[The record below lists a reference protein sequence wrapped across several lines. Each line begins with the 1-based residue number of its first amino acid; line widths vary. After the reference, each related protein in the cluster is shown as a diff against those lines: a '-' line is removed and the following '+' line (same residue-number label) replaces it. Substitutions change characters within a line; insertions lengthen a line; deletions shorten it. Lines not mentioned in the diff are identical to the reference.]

1 MVKTTLEMKIIFTI
15 TFLSIIWL
23 FPERIHAQK
32 PGSAESVFVKTME
45 TILGNSCL
53 RKQNFGIKI
62 HSLERNQTLYSV
74 NSHRLFAPASNVKL
88 LTTAMALKRLRPDYR
103 FKTGLYATTPV
114 GGETLRGDIF
124 IKGFGDPNLVS
135 EQMWLLVKELKN
147 IPLRKVHGDI
157 IADASFFDNNLRVKT
172 WKKGGVEAYNAPLGA
187 LSFNFNTVTV
197 HINPG
202 EKPGDRPVV
211 VVDPNIEFI
220 RVDNRARTVSKS
232 KRSRLIVNRI
242 DRGGH
247 NEITISGVVSVNHAR
262 ETYYLNITRPAYYAA
277 SVFKEYLRQ
286 EGVEVT
292 GKVRVGFVPEGA
304 YEILSHFS
312 MPLSLILRG
321 LNKFSNNFVAEQI
334 LKTIGADIYGSPGTT
349 LNGLRAMDE
358 YMQSLKYKP
367 EGFSILDGSGLS
379 RQNRLSPDQI
389 VSVFQDMY
397 ADLGVYPEFIS
408 ALGVMGRDG
417 NVLKRMNGHNS
428 AERARVKTG
437 TLNSVS
443 ALSGYFQSADGERF
457 AFSILMNDLKCSN
470 GQAKRLQDRIVRE
483 GLKFKR
489 MNVTTDFN

>member
-1 MVKTTLEMKIIFTI
+1 
-15 TFLSIIWL
+15 
-23 FPERIHAQK
+23 
-32 PGSAESVFVKTME
+32 
-45 TILGNSCL
+45 
-53 RKQNFGIKI
+53 
-62 HSLERNQTLYSV
+62 
-74 NSHRLFAPASNVKL
+74 
-88 LTTAMALKRLRPDYR
+88 
-103 FKTGLYATTPV
+103 
-114 GGETLRGDIF
+114 
-124 IKGFGDPNLVS
+124 
-135 EQMWLLVKELKN
+135 
-147 IPLRKVHGDI
+147 
-157 IADASFFDNNLRVKT
+157 
-172 WKKGGVEAYNAPLGA
+172 
-187 LSFNFNTVTV
+187 
-197 HINPG
+197 
-202 EKPGDRPVV
+202 
-211 VVDPNIEFI
+211 
-220 RVDNRARTVSKS
+220 
-232 KRSRLIVNRI
+232 
-242 DRGGH
+242 
-247 NEITISGVVSVNHAR
+247 
-262 ETYYLNITRPAYYAA
+262 
-277 SVFKEYLRQ
+277 
-286 EGVEVT
+286 
-292 GKVRVGFVPEGA
+292 
-304 YEILSHFS
+304 

>member
-1 MVKTTLEMKIIFTI
+1 MKIIFTI

-32 PGSAESVFVKTME
+32 PESAESVFVKTVE

-62 HSLERNQTLYSV
+62 HSLERNKTLYSV
-74 NSHRLFAPASNVKL
+74 NSNRLFAPASNVKL
-88 LTTAMALKRLRPDYR
+88 LTTAMALKRLRPEYR

-277 SVFKEYLRQ
+277 SVFKEYLLQ

-304 YEILSHFS
+304 YEILSHSS

-334 LKTIGADIYGSPGTT
+334 LKTIGADIYGPPGTT